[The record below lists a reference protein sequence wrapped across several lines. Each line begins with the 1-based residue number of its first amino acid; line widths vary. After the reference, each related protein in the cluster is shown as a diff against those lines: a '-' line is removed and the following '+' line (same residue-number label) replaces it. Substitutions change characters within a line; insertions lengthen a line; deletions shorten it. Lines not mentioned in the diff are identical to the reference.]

1 MSRSRSLPTRAA
13 LAVLV
18 LALSVTISHRLLAR
32 TPSLPAAGAVALRQ
46 LLDAKVRSGDVPA
59 VVVLG
64 TNADEGGFEHA
75 AGRRD
80 GAPHAPLPGGANFRN
95 APMTQPVTPAP

>member
-32 TPSLPAAGAVALRQ
+32 SPSLPAAGAVALRQ

-59 VVVLG
+59 VVVLV
-64 TNADEGGFEHA
+64 TKADEVMVEHA
-75 AGRRD
+75 AGRRH
-80 GAPHAPLPGGANFRN
+80 GSAHAAPHEGANLPIASIN
-95 APMTQPVTPAP
+95 QT